1 MKNNIKNNLTNQ
13 KLLQLRENCEKYLLK
28 NKNANKKISLISFF
42 SSTNPIKNIY
52 LDLAF
57 NAYQKSF
64 QINIYFLFL
73 FLFCQLS
80 QILFSF
86 IDLDKKNKYKKRTI
100 ISEFITLAILSLFV
114 VLLFVKKNGEKKNIY
129 IIFFMDNFF

>member
-28 NKNANKKISLISFF
+28 NKNANQKISLISFF
-42 SSTNPIKNIY
+42 PSTNPIKNIY

-100 ISEFITLAILSLFV
+100 ISECITLAILSLFI
-114 VLLFVKKNGEKKNIY
+114 VLLFVKKNREKKTFILFFSW
-129 IIFFMDNFF
+129 IIFF

>member
-28 NKNANKKISLISFF
+28 NKNANQKISLISFF

-57 NAYQKSF
+57 NGYQKSF
-64 QINIYFLFL
+64 RINIYFLFL

-80 QILFSF
+80 QILFLF
-86 IDLDKKNKYKKRTI
+86 LDLDNKNKYKKRTI
-100 ISEFITLAILSLFV
+100 IL
-114 VLLFVKKNGEKKNIY
+114 
-129 IIFFMDNFF
+129 